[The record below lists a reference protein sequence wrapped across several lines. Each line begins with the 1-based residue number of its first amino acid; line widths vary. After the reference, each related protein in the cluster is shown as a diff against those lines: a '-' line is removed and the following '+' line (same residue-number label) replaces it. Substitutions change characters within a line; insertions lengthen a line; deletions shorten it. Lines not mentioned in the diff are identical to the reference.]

1 MPGRR
6 RHRRRQPDRCSSR
19 RGISRGKPRRVSGG
33 RPGRVSR
40 ESPEGTSPA
49 PSRRTFIATTTTA
62 VGAVVAGGL
71 VPGPSVFGAS
81 PPTPSRRRPAAVAP
95 RPSTASVAPSRS
107 TTA

>member
-1 MPGRR
+1 M
-6 RHRRRQPDRCSSR
+6 
-19 RGISRGKPRRVSGG
+19 
-33 RPGRVSR
+33 
-40 ESPEGTSPA
+40 
-49 PSRRTFIATTTTA
+49 ATTTTTT